1 MKMETENT
9 AMDDTLK
16 RIEKYFLR
24 DEEDTAEK
32 LRSPRGYVDPSN
44 QPYDRLRRSLRRIF
58 PGYPDVFDHN
68 GSANADE
75 R

>member
-1 MKMETENT
+1 
-9 AMDDTLK
+9 MDDSLK

-24 DEEDTAEK
+24 DEEGTTEK
-32 LRSPRGYVDPSN
+32 LRLPGGYVDTNN
-44 QPYDRLRRSLRRIF
+44 QPYDRLRRSLKRVF

-68 GSANADE
+68 GSSDADE